1 MAFHYSPRLVRDSSL
16 VLYLDAGNT
25 RSYSGT
31 GSVWYDL
38 TFNKID
44 GTLTGGPTYSSANY
58 GSIEFDGN
66 NDLVLINYNAS
77 NSPYDISLTGKM
89 TWEYWAKW
97 RQMSRLTYDG
107 GIAFGLLFGG
117 HTLGHF
123 QWQLAKYFE
132 GTGPRFVIQVAST
145 TQILTLDLIP
155 GDIYY
160 SSNAVIAD
168 NTWLNITYTYD
179 QSTGSLIG
187 YINGATAGGHLYGD
201 NPATLPLPGASYRK
215 LTLGASLNNDRGN
228 SGSIGS
234 VKIYNRVLSAAEVLQ
249 NHNAIK
255 SRYGL

>member
-1 MAFHYSPRLVRDSSL
+1 MAFHYSPRIVRDSSL

-38 TFNKID
+38 TPNSID
-44 GTLTGGPTYSSANY
+44 GVLTNGPTYSVANY
-58 GSIEFDGN
+58 GSIEFDGS
-66 NDLVLINYNAS
+66 NDLVLNSYTAS
-77 NSPYDISLTGKM
+77 SPYDISLTGKM
-89 TWEYWAKW
+89 TWDYWAKW
-97 RQMSRLTYDG
+97 NSIARLTYDG
-107 GIAFGLLFGG
+107 GIAFGLLFGNN
-117 HTLGHF
+117 TLGHF
-123 QWQLAKYFE
+123 QWQIAKYFE
-132 GTGPRFVIQVAST
+132 GAGPRFVIQVAST

-155 GDIYY
+155 GDVYY

-187 YINGATAGGHLYGD
+187 YINGATAGGNLYGT
-201 NPATLPLPGASYRK
+201 NPATLPLPGVSYRK

-234 VKIYNRVLSAAEVLQ
+234 VKIYNRVLSPQEVLQ

-255 SRYGL
+255 PRYGL